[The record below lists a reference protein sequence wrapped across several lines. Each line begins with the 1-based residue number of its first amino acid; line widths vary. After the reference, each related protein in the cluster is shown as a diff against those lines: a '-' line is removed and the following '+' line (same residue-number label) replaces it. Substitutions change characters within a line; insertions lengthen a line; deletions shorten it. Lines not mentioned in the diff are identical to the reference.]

1 MASVNDRI
9 AGVNV
14 TSMRPAGAS
23 HIRGVS
29 ELVAS
34 RKLYVIR
41 ASMLDFQVYVASA
54 EHLTMYPEVAFR
66 GTCWLYYVGEASGVI
81 LDKQGMAIDAFGAFV
96 IRVRN
101 RIRRA
106 LGRASTGNIKG
117 IVVLPIILLAIVT
130 SYPTAL
136 LLICFKLRFA
146 IYQQF
151 PSHEA
156 HPRSTTNSCDRL
168 NRVPRRG
175 HCNRNMGT
183 NVQFIPAER

>member
-14 TSMRPAGAS
+14 TSMRAAGAS

-34 RKLYVIR
+34 GKRYIIR
-41 ASMLDFQVYVASA
+41 ASMFDFQVFVASA
-54 EHLTMYPEVAFR
+54 EHLTVSPEIAFR
-66 GTCWLYYVGEASGVI
+66 GTCWLYYVAEASGVI
-81 LDKQGMAIDAFGAFV
+81 LDKQGMAIDAFAGCV
-96 IRVRN
+96 MRVRH

-117 IVVLPIILLAIVT
+117 SVVLPITLLAIVT
-130 SYPTAL
+130 SYPTYYL
-136 LLICFKLRFA
+136 YVSLPSSS
-146 IYQQF
+146 F
-151 PSHEA
+151 PFNM
-156 HPRSTTNSCDRL
+156 TNSCDRI

-175 HCNRNMGT
+175 HCNRNMAT
-183 NVQFIPAER
+183 NVHFIPAEGYDGSNTREASL

>member
-1 MASVNDRI
+1 MLSA
-9 AGVNV
+9 
-14 TSMRPAGAS
+14 
-23 HIRGVS
+23 
-29 ELVAS
+29 L
-34 RKLYVIR
+34 

-54 EHLTMYPEVAFR
+54 EHLKMYPEIAFH

-81 LDKQGMAIDAFGAFV
+81 LDKEGIAIDAFGGFV
-96 IRVRN
+96 MRVRN

-117 IVVLPIILLAIVT
+117 IVVLPIILLG
-130 SYPTAL
+130 L
-136 LLICFKLRFA
+136 LLHIPLTT
-146 IYQQF
+146 YMF